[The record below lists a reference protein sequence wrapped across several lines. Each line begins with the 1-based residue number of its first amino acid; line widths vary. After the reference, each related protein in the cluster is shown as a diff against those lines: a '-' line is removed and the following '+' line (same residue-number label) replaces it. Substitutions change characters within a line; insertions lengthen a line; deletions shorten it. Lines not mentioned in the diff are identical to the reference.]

1 MRKHFKNLC
10 DYQESMFKIGGGGG
24 HKISDVSDKSGGAT
38 SEENPSAQGNLTG
51 NKSPVKVTPNNLKAS
66 FAS

>member
-10 DYQESMFKIGGGGG
+10 DYQENMSKMGGGG
-24 HKISDVSDKSGGAT
+24 HKISDVSEKSGGAT

-51 NKSPVKVTPNNLKAS
+51 NKSPVKASSNNLKAS
-66 FAS
+66 FST